1 MNDSENKNSSTDKV
15 KALAERIVDECKQ
28 QGFQIHDFKY
38 LQELLDMALAERVY
52 RLEIEL
58 F

>member
-1 MNDSENKNSSTDKV
+1 MNDQKLDKV
-15 KALAERIVDECKQ
+15 KALAECIIAKCKQ
-28 QGFQIHDFKY
+28 QGFQIHDFKC
-38 LQELLDMALAERVY
+38 LQELLDMTLAERVY